1 MKTAFNILL
10 ALVLSSLTL
19 LAAPTTDKFSSGIEP
34 YDSNTID
41 TIGTDTTK
49 YTYLN
54 IVVGDDELFIDDRGF
69 YYEIND
75 DSVTATF
82 YGTYD
87 HMFGDKELRNS
98 LTGYLEIPSVVNHNG
113 KDYPV
118 IEIGYDALDDCSG
131 LTSVSIPNSVTKIS
145 IGAFSNC
152 TGLTSVTIPNSV
164 TEIGYYAFFGCEGLK
179 EIRCLIANP
188 DKVVLSDD
196 VFEGVNVA
204 SCVLHIPA
212 EAVKKY
218 KKLNPWN
225 EFIIRPLQ
233 E

>member
-19 LAAPTTDKFSSGIEP
+19 LAAPTTDKFSSGIELD
-34 YDSNTID
+34 DSNTID
-41 TIGTDTTK
+41 TVGTDTTK

-75 DSVTATF
+75 DSATATF

-87 HMFGDKELRNS
+87 HMFGDKELKNS
-98 LTGYLEIPSVVNHNG
+98 LTGDLEIPSVVNHDG
-113 KDYPV
+113 TDYPV
-118 IEIGYDALDDCSG
+118 VEIGYDALDDCSG
-131 LTSVSIPNSVTKIS
+131 LTSVSIPNSVT
-145 IGAFSNC
+145 
-152 TGLTSVTIPNSV
+152 
-164 TEIGYYAFFGCEGLK
+164 EIGYYAFFGCESLK

-212 EAVKKY
+212 EAAKKY